1 MIRTWA
7 IRSPA
12 PRFIKERT
20 AQAAAAAAAAASH
33 SNHFT
38 ARALSFPCSVRWG
51 RWRRRACP
59 ALPGVPLSCPAAQL
73 HGAETSRASTVR
85 QGQRIRCGPTCAIE
99 NTWTAAKLRTGISNR
114 ALPLQPSLPLIWATV
129 SDVCTSALRCASPAS
144 TPHSPHV
151 WVSIGDWSFQCM
163 QLHALAGLF
172 TLEKPQS
179 LGFNS

>member
-59 ALPGVPLSCPAAQL
+59 ALPGVPLSCPEAQL
-73 HGAETSRASTVR
+73 HGAETSRSSTVR

-144 TPHSPHV
+144 KYTPQPTCLSQHRRLKFPT
-151 WVSIGDWSFQCM
+151 
-163 QLHALAGLF
+163 HAAPCFSRPLYTGKATEF
-172 TLEKPQS
+172 R
-179 LGFNS
+179 F